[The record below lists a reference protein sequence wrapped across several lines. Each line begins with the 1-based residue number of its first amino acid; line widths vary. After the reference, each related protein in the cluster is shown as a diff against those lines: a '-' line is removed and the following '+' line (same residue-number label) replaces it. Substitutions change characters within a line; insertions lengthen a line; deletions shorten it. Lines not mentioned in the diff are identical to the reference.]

1 MKQETILPIEIENL
15 INSINRNKTF
25 KKSLIEVFNSL
36 VFLKKTKPEWKFSKR
51 GLSRYSYFD
60 APSDYLKGTN
70 SRYKQYVNIL
80 LENKII
86 DYYSKNERI
95 IERNLFEDD
104 VIDRI
109 PYYDTNN
116 NQCIKYRFLID
127 IDQSENQNFLNLKS
141 SHNKNWYKITRDSL
155 KELGLD
161 GIIKRDGFGR
171 RLHTRVTMNI
181 GAKIET
187 EKSSIEIK
195 SYKEY
200 LRNFFK
206 GNYAVVDAS
215 CCQPTIMYEQL
226 KTKGV
231 IDPNFNYPF
240 ENNLDFYQYLA
251 DMGLSIDRN
260 DAKSRYTKWQNGRY
274 HDTEGNFENFFKIST
289 DYIRKIKKTKG
300 HKKIC
305 EIITRME
312 SKIFIDDLLS
322 NINLG
327 FCLTI
332 HDSLL
337 VRTEDLPACME
348 YCNKKYGHIFNF
360 RSETF

>member
-1 MKQETILPIEIENL
+1 MKQEIILPIEIENL
-15 INSINRNKTF
+15 LNSIKRNKTF

-104 VIDRI
+104 VIVRI
-109 PYYDTNN
+109 PYYDTNY

-127 IDQSENQNFLNLKS
+127 IDQIENHKVLNLNS
-141 SHNKNWYKITRDSL
+141 SHKKNWYKITLNSL

-161 GIIKRDGFGR
+161 GIIMRDGFGR

-181 GAKIET
+181 GAEIET
-187 EKSSIEIK
+187 ENSSIEIR

-200 LRNFFK
+200 LRMFFK
-206 GNYAVVDAS
+206 GKYSVVDAS
-215 CCQPTIMYEQL
+215 CCQPTLLYEHL
-226 KTKGV
+226 KSKGV

-240 ENNLDFYQYLA
+240 ENNLDFYQYLC
-251 DMGLSIDRN
+251 DIGLSIDRN
-260 DAKSRYTKWQNGRY
+260 DAKSKYTQWQNGRY
-274 HDTEGNFENFFKIST
+274 HDIEDNFKNFFKIST
-289 DYIRKIKKTKG
+289 NYMQRIKKRNG
-300 HKKIC
+300 YKKIC
-305 EIITRME
+305 QIITCME

-322 NINLG
+322 NIKSD

-337 VRTEDLPACME
+337 VRTEDLPACIK

-360 RSETF
+360 KSETF